1 MTRHCVRVLALAA
14 AIVVLG
20 ACAKCPRCVPS
31 PPPKETKETQS
42 QRNWTSRDTKL
53 DPFWWN
59 GLVNVPAAQKTFGA
73 GTGAT
78 VAIVG
83 TGVLNGH
90 EDLPTVVPGTA
101 TCGSKPN
108 DTDDKNGHG
117 TQLAGIVA
125 GRSQAGTIPGPK
137 PHATDGVA
145 PAVKLIPIKVDCG
158 VVSADPLKNGVDAA
172 IASNADVILIAIG
185 GYPYGP
191 SDFGTFML
199 GRVNANPR
207 ILFVV
212 ASVWDGIGE
221 YAFPGWTQAPN
232 ALLVAAM
239 TLDAAPGDPRTL
251 SKTEIPYTAR
261 RGNIWAPGRM
271 VGTADIE
278 PEPPPST
285 FHAQFLMHGTSP
297 AAAIVAG
304 CAALV
309 KAKTGKAGADLK
321 RALLAGSP
329 GNSGLGQPPNNG
341 RLNCGAVPER

>member
-1 MTRHCVRVLALAA
+1 MTRYCVRVLALAA
-14 AIVVLG
+14 SILVLG

-31 PPPKETKETQS
+31 PPPKETNAA
-42 QRNWTSRDTKL
+42 RHWTSRETKL

-59 GLVNVPAAQKTFGA
+59 GLVNVPAAQTAFGP

-90 EDLPTVVPGTA
+90 EDLPTVVPGKA
-101 TCGSKPN
+101 TCGSG
-108 DTDDKNGHG
+108 TDDKNGHG

-125 GRSQAGTIPGPK
+125 GRPQRENVVPGPK
-137 PHATDGVA
+137 GHATDGVA
-145 PAVKLIPIKVDCG
+145 PAAKLIPIKVDCG
-158 VVSADPLKNGVDAA
+158 VVAADPLMKGIDAA
-172 IASNADVILIAIG
+172 IASTPDVILVAIG

-191 SDFGTFML
+191 SDFDTFML
-199 GRVNANPR
+199 GRVNDNTR

-212 ASVWDGIGE
+212 ASVWDGVGE
-221 YAFPGWTQAPN
+221 YAFPRWTQAPN

-239 TLDAAPGDPRTL
+239 TLDAESGDARTL

-261 RGNIWAPGRM
+261 RGNIWAPGRI

-278 PEPPPST
+278 TEPPPST
-285 FHAQFLMHGTSP
+285 YHAQFLMHGTSP

-309 KAKTGKAGADLK
+309 KGKTGKAGADLK

-329 GNSGLGQPPNNG
+329 GNSGLGQPPDNG
-341 RLNCGAVPER
+341 RLDCNAVPQR

>member
-14 AIVVLG
+14 TVLVLG
-20 ACAKCPRCVPS
+20 ACARCPRCVPS
-31 PPPKETKETQS
+31 PAPKEAS
-42 QRNWTSRDTKL
+42 PRNWTSRETELK
-53 DPFWWN
+53 PFWWN
-59 GLVNVPAAQKTFGA
+59 GLVDVPTAQKTFGT

-145 PAVKLIPIKVDCG
+145 PAVKLIPIKIDCG

-221 YAFPGWTQAPN
+221 YAFPAWTQAPN

-239 TLDAAPGDPRTL
+239 TLDAAPGNPRTL

-278 PEPPPST
+278 LEPPPST
-285 FHAQFLMHGTSP
+285 YHAQFLMHGTSP

-309 KAKTGKAGADLK
+309 KSKTGKAGADLK
-321 RALLAGSP
+321 RALLAASPGSP
-329 GNSGLGQPPNNG
+329 GLGQPPNNG
-341 RLNCGAVPER
+341 RLNCGAVPQR

>member
-31 PPPKETKETQS
+31 PPPKETTQS

-59 GLVNVPAAQKTFGA
+59 GLINVRPAQKKFGT

-90 EDLPTVVPGTA
+90 EDLPTVVPGKA
-101 TCGSKPN
+101 TCGSKPD

-125 GRSQAGTIPGPK
+125 GRAQPEVKIPEQKAPT
-137 PHATDGVA
+137 TDGVA
-145 PAVKLIPIKVDCG
+145 PAAKLIPIKVDCG
-158 VVSADPLKNGVDAA
+158 VVAIDPLKNGINAA
-172 IASNADVILIAIG
+172 IDRKPDVILVAIG

-191 SDFGTFML
+191 SDFAKFML
-199 GRVNANPR
+199 GRVKDHPE

-221 YAFPGWTQAPN
+221 YAFPDWTQTPN

-239 TLDAAPGDPRTL
+239 TLDAAPGDAKTL

-261 RGNIWAPGRM
+261 RGNIWAPGRI

-309 KAKTGKAGADLK
+309 KGKTGKAGADLK

-329 GNSGLGQPPNNG
+329 GSPGLGQPPNNG
-341 RLNCGAVPER
+341 RLNCAAVPER